1 MRHALRRVLWIGPTL
16 VLMSALLFAF
26 LSHGKHHP
34 TQGRA
39 RLPRFFQPDPVS
51 VRQTTQ
57 ALTARIAAGGP
68 DADAAAQRLEKI
80 GGAALPHVLPD
91 LDALPPTQRAR
102 VALALTPIAYR
113 IGLGSREELRHPE
126 TAVLFWNRFWQDR
139 SIDFRPG
146 VAKRAVRRIA
156 QRASEGRRDDVMGL
170 DTYALAEL
178 IAALPN
184 IRTQEHVEQMARV
197 TPLLA
202 HITGHPWTLKPD
214 ASLDEARSLRL
225 VWRRWWREHRLD
237 YVALD
242 GPERVLAMLTET
254 EFGRWAENA
263 VYARLGANS
272 RGQSVLDVLASR
284 APATLSLALLAIL
297 FGYAGAF
304 LAGIATAANARV
316 DRYFAPGALILV
328 ALPCSVFAGW
338 GAAHAT
344 ESLRFC
350 VGLLVMTLATSALL
364 LRYQRLSLRNELVQ
378 DAARTRR
385 AFGHSEL
392 SVARLSSRN
401 ASSAVLSLLGR
412 DVPTLLSLAF
422 VVEHAL
428 SLNGLGSVT
437 IEAVREGDTTWL
449 MAVGLGIMAF
459 AALLQITSDL
469 ALARLDPRAR
479 DAGEEAVQQ

>member
-39 RLPRFFQPDPVS
+39 PLPRFFQPDPVS

-68 DADAAAQRLEKI
+68 DADAAARRLEKI
-80 GGAALPHVLPD
+80 GGAALPHVLPE
-91 LDALPPTQRAR
+91 LDALPPNQRAR

-113 IGLGSREELRHPE
+113 IGLGSREELKHPE

-156 QRASEGRRDDVMGL
+156 QRASEGRRDDVIGL

-184 IRTQEHVEQMARV
+184 IRAQEHVEQMARV

-202 HITGHPWTLKPD
+202 HITGQPWTIKPD

-225 VWRRWWREHRLD
+225 VWRQWWREHRLD

-284 APATLSLALLAIL
+284 APLTLALAWLAIL

-304 LAGIATAANARV
+304 LAAMAVAANARV
-316 DRYFAPGALILV
+316 DRYFSPGALMVV
-328 ALPCSVFAGW
+328 ALPCAVFAG

-364 LRYQRLSLRNELVQ
+364 LRYQRLSLRNELAQ

-401 ASSAVLSLLGR
+401 ASSALLSLLGR
-412 DVPTLLSLAF
+412 DMPTLLSLAF

-428 SLNGLGSVT
+428 SLDGLGSVT
-437 IEAVREGDTTWL
+437 IEAVRVGDTTWL

-459 AALLQITSDL
+459 AALLQITSVL
-469 ALARLDPRAR
+469 ALARLDPRLR